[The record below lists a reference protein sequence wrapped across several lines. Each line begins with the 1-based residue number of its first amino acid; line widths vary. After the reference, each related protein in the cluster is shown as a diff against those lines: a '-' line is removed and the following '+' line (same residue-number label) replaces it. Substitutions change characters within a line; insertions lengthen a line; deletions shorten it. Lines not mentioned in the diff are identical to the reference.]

1 MVTPK
6 RKTTIQ
12 EDIQRLKKS
21 KSKLFFLNDQ
31 LHRLIQADR
40 TNNICRAYNYIQDT
54 DLTYLYTEY
63 KRLKKPAYTI
73 SIVAKMFNRH
83 PARIRVAI
91 NEGHI
96 KKPFILDKLT
106 NGIYYFSEKDI
117 YEIREYFA
125 TVHIGR
131 PRNDGATTAG
141 KDIPT
146 KRELQDILEGK
157 EMLYIKTK
165 DGNFVPVWKAEEFS

>member
-1 MVTPK
+1 MVTQK
-6 RKTTIQ
+6 RETTIQ
-12 EDIQRLKKS
+12 EDLQRLKKS
-21 KSKLFFLNDQ
+21 KSKLFFLNNE

-40 TNNICRAYNYIQDT
+40 TNNICRAYNYEKDQEF
-54 DLTYLYTEY
+54 TYLYTEY
-63 KRLKKPAYTI
+63 KRLRKPAYTI

-91 NEGHI
+91 KQGSI
-96 KKPFILDKLT
+96 RRPFILDKLT
-106 NGIYYFSEKDI
+106 NGIFYFSEKDI
-117 YEIREYFA
+117 YDIREYFA

-157 EMLYIKTK
+157 DMLYIKTK

>member
-1 MVTPK
+1 MAKT
-6 RKTTIQ
+6 KTTVQ
-12 EDIQRLKKS
+12 EDIQRLKRS
-21 KSKLFFLNDQ
+21 KSKLFFLNNE

-40 TNNICRAYNYIQDT
+40 TNNICRAYNYIQKEE
-54 DLTYLYTEY
+54 LTYLFTEY

-83 PARIRVAI
+83 PARIRAAI
-91 NEGHI
+91 NEGSI